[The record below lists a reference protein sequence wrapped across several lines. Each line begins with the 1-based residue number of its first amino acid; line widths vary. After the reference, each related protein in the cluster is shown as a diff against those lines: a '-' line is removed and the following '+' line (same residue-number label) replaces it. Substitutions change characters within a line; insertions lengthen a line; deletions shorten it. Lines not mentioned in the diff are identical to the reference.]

1 MSAYGYDGLAFTGSD
16 WFEWLSGYALKD
28 QSFERPYVLIIT
40 ADGRSF
46 AVVSDLARYGIAMQA
61 RCGEFWL
68 DSVIH
73 YSESSDSSR
82 HKYLATQ
89 WQDML
94 LHTLRTAGLTQGR
107 IGVEGSGELLARATA
122 EFPGLRI
129 ERASTD
135 LRNVRRMKHP
145 EEIATMRRCAA
156 LADWAIGA
164 YREELR
170 PGRLLAEIDSVVCT
184 RLTVEAAKRHSSDR
198 FAIVALRTMAGPA
211 SICTDGFRA
220 HDQVLQAGDGIV
232 NTNIAVRLNGLA
244 MELARPWLVGTV
256 DRQIVSLLDCVHEA
270 QQQSMAAAVAGRPIS
285 GIHSA
290 AQEVFERA
298 GHAAQF
304 FLRAGHGIGVVQHDF
319 PVDVPFDDRALLE
332 RETYAIEPALNI
344 ENLGDFRFAD
354 TVAVT
359 ASGGD
364 PLTRAPRNRKDL
376 TLS

>member
-1 MSAYGYDGLAFTGSD
+1 MGAYGYDGLAFTGSD

-94 LHTLRTAGLTQGR
+94 LQTLRTAGLTQGR